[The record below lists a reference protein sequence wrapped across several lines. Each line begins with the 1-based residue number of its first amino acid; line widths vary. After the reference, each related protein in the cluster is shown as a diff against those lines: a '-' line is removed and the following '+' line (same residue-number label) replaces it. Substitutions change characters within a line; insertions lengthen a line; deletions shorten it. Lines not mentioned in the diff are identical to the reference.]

1 MKPRRFLI
9 LPAVFFTAFSSIFIR
24 WTSAPALTIAFYRML
39 FTFGFVFPYV
49 LFRYWEDLRSF
60 NRKKMFLSWFS
71 GFFLSFHF
79 SSWIASLSM
88 TSVAA
93 STVLVSCSP
102 ILVTAYEIWFH
113 KKRPTFEFF
122 IILALALFGTIL
134 ITMEGWNE
142 PNHVTGNLLALFGGA
157 CMAGYLLIGVKVQE
171 DNPFWV
177 YIVHVNGAA
186 AFFLGSMVLLSRTSF
201 STVDA
206 KDLWLILAMTVFC
219 SLLGHT
225 VYNWLLRYYGATTIS
240 LATLCEPIFA
250 SLLAFVLLQEYPTT
264 STLMGGGIVLLA
276 VSRAIIKKSA

>member
-71 GFFLSFHF
+71 GFFLAFHF

-186 AFFLGSMVLLSRTSF
+186 AFFLGSMMLLSRTSF

-276 VSRAIIKKSA
+276 VSRAIIKKSS

>member
-24 WTSAPALTIAFYRML
+24 WISAPALTIAFFRML
-39 FTFGFVFPYV
+39 FTFGLVLPYV
-49 LFRYWEDLRSF
+49 LFRYWEDLKRF
-60 NRKKMFLSWFS
+60 NRKMMFLSWFS
-71 GFFLSFHF
+71 GFFLAFHF
-79 SSWIASLSM
+79 ASWIASLSM

-102 ILVTAYEIWFH
+102 VLVTAYEIWFY

-157 CMAGYLLIGVKVQE
+157 CMAGYLLMGVKVQE

-186 AFFLGSMVLLSRTSF
+186 AFFLGSMMLLSRTSF

-206 KDLWLILAMTVFC
+206 KDLLLILAMTVFC

-250 SLLAFVLLQEYPTT
+250 SILAFVLLREYPAT
-264 STLMGGGIVLLA
+264 STLIGGGVVLLA